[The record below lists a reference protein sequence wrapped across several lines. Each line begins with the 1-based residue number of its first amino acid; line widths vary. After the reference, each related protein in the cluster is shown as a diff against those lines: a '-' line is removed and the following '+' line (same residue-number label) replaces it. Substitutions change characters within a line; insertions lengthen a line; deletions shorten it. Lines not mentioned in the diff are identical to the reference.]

1 MERIHHHRD
10 RKLWLAAAAIL
21 KPSPRKFIW
30 GTKQKG
36 CIGSKPTRDSGDNDH
51 RKWEQGA
58 LEGADQIRA
67 PNKPTLQARPTAGP
81 TYHGEPS
88 PRSDPAAAVNR
99 PPPISRTRAESRRGR
114 GKEGGKGKWRRRG
127 EEISPRVL
135 RPRRRCSSTCSSSP
149 LACGGVRL
157 GWLRGGRARQFLSH
171 LSEVRRLAGGAAC
184 VVRAPC
190 AGPRGVTG
198 ASSRI
203 PRPGARGEQGGGEG
217 LSRSFRR
224 VGWGRGLWTGCGD
237 GRSGRVG

>member
-67 PNKPTLQARPTAGP
+67 PNKPTLQARPTAGT

-114 GKEGGKGKWRRRG
+114 GKEGGKGKWR
-127 EEISPRVL
+127 EK
-135 RPRRRCSSTCSSSP
+135 
-149 LACGGVRL
+149 
-157 GWLRGGRARQFLSH
+157 GGRNLTSRAPPAAPLLLHLFVLSSG
-171 LSEVRRLAGGAAC
+171 LWGGAAWL
-184 VVRAPC
+184 A
-190 AGPRGVTG
+190 
-198 ASSRI
+198 
-203 PRPGARGEQGGGEG
+203 ARREG
-217 LSRSFRR
+217 KAVPLSL
-224 VGWGRGLWTGCGD
+224 V
-237 GRSGRVG
+237 